1 MKIGIDID
9 NVIANF
15 NDTLL
20 KEYLKHDKEL
30 RNTGIINEKP
40 EYIRKGMFDWSED
53 EESVFYNTNIERIAK
68 ELEPIKD
75 SSYYIKKLKEDGHE
89 IYIIT
94 GRNNG
99 EYSDPHQMTIDWLE
113 KHNIIYDKLILTN
126 AYNSKEKAD
135 ICIENDISIM
145 IDDSS
150 RICKEI
156 DKAGI
161 KALLMDTPYN
171 KQTDTIT
178 RVQNWQEVYEYISK
192 FKNSNKTKLSSV
204 AKVLICDQSIG
215 KIISIFLDTFLAAYF
230 YKISEQNILYLS
242 IYNIIGWIFATI
254 GAFLVANIIKCKDK
268 VKLFRFG
275 TFVKSI
281 YIFMIMLLGEK
292 IVNYVYIIGIMYGI
306 STATTGFP
314 YNMIESENIP
324 NKERSKYLGFS
335 SVATEIISLIVP
347 IFLGAYITFESY
359 QVAAV
364 LIFTF
369 SIIKL
374 ILSFKIKNK
383 NVQNSKV
390 NLKNFYSIWS
400 KDSILK
406 KLYAIE
412 FFKGFNRYGVMSLVV
427 SLLIIYQSNNE
438 LELGSWTSLFSLF
451 TIILMYLFGRFYKNK
466 HKRKLMVCSL
476 IAILISF
483 ALVFYKINLVT
494 VILYNISY
502 YIFMNIILKITEI
515 NLFDYSNKEPFKT
528 KFNTEYFIFRELFL
542 NIGRILGYTAL
553 LFLVGFAQNLYNLNI
568 IFVLIVCSIICTI
581 YLSLKINF
589 ESKENKV

>member
-9 NVIANF
+9 NVISNF
-15 NDTLL
+15 DDTLL
-20 KEYLKHDKEL
+20 NEYLKHDKEL
-30 RNTGIINEKP
+30 RNTGIINKNT
-40 EYIRKGMFDWSED
+40 YLRNGMFDWSED
-53 EESVFYNTNIERIAK
+53 EEKDFYTKNIEKFAEK
-68 ELEPIKD
+68 FKPINN
-75 SSYYIKKLKEDGHE
+75 STYYINKLKEDGHE

-94 GRNNG
+94 GRDNG
-99 EYSDPHQMTIDWLE
+99 EYSNPHQMTVEWLE
-113 KHNIIYDKLILTN
+113 KYNIIYDKLILTN

-135 ICIENDISIM
+135 ICMENGISIM

-150 RICKEI
+150 RICKEV
-156 DKAGI
+156 DKVGI
-161 KALLMDTPYN
+161 QALLMDTPYN

-178 RVQNWQEVYEYISK
+178 RVQNWQEIYEYISK
-192 FKNSNKTKLSSV
+192 FQNVNKTKLSSA
-204 AKVLICDQSIG
+204 AKVLIFDQSIG

-254 GAFLVANIIKCKDK
+254 GAFAVANIIKCKDK
-268 VKLFRFG
+268 VKLYRFG
-275 TFVKSI
+275 TFIKSI

-314 YNMIESENIP
+314 YNMIESENVS
-324 NKERSKYLGFS
+324 NKERSRYLGFS
-335 SVATEIISLIVP
+335 SVATEITSLIVP

-359 QVAAV
+359 QVAAI

-374 ILSFKIKNK
+374 ILSFKIENK

-390 NLKNFYSIWS
+390 NLKDFYNIWS

-406 KLYAIE
+406 KLYTIE

-451 TIILMYLFGRFYKNK
+451 TIISMYLFGKFYKNK
-466 HKRKLMVCSL
+466 KKRKLMTYSL

-483 ALVFYKINLVT
+483 VLIFYKINLIT

-528 KFNTEYFIFRELFL
+528 NFNTEYFIFRELFL
-542 NIGRILGYTAL
+542 NIGRTLGYTAL
-553 LFLVGFAQNLYNLNI
+553 LFLVGFTQNLANLNI
-568 IFVLIVCSIICTI
+568 IFVLIVFSIICTI

-589 ESKENKV
+589 ESEENIS

>member
-9 NVIANF
+9 NVISNF
-15 NDTLL
+15 DDTLL
-20 KEYLKHDKEL
+20 NEYLKHDKEL
-30 RNTGIINEKP
+30 RNTGIINKNT
-40 EYIRKGMFDWSED
+40 YLRNGMFDWSED
-53 EESVFYNTNIERIAK
+53 EDKIFYTANIERIAK
-68 ELEPIKD
+68 KLKPIKD
-75 SSYYIKKLKEDGHE
+75 SSLYINKLKEDGHE

-94 GRNNG
+94 GRDNG
-99 EYSDPHQMTIDWLE
+99 EYSNPHQMTVEWLE
-113 KHNIIYDKLILTN
+113 KYNIIYDKLILTN

-135 ICIENDISIM
+135 ICMENGISIM
-145 IDDSS
+145 IDDSP
-150 RICKEI
+150 RICKEV
-156 DKAGI
+156 DKVGI
-161 KALLMDTPYN
+161 KTLLMDTTYN

-178 RVQNWQEVYEYISK
+178 RVQNWQEIYEYISK
-192 FKNSNKTKLSSV
+192 FQNVNKTKLSSA
-204 AKVLICDQSIG
+204 AKVLIFDQSIG

-254 GAFLVANIIKCKDK
+254 GAFAVANIIKCKDK
-268 VKLFRFG
+268 VKLYRFG
-275 TFVKSI
+275 TFIKSI

-306 STATTGFP
+306 SIATTGFP
-314 YNMIESENIP
+314 YNMIESENVS
-324 NKERSKYLGFS
+324 NKERSRYLGFS
-335 SVATEIISLIVP
+335 SVATEITSLIVP

-359 QVAAV
+359 QVAAI

-374 ILSFKIKNK
+374 ILSFKIENK

-390 NLKNFYSIWS
+390 NLKDFYSIWS

-451 TIILMYLFGRFYKNK
+451 TIISMYLFGKFYKNK
-466 HKRKLMVCSL
+466 KKRKLMTCSL

-528 KFNTEYFIFRELFL
+528 NFNTEYFIFRELFL
-542 NIGRILGYTAL
+542 NIGRTLGYTAL
-553 LFLVGFAQNLYNLNI
+553 LFLVGFTQNLANLNI
-568 IFVLIVCSIICTI
+568 IFVLIVFSIICTI

-589 ESKENKV
+589 ESEENKV

>member
-9 NVIANF
+9 NVISNF
-15 NDTLL
+15 DDTLL
-20 KEYLKHDKEL
+20 NEYLKHDKEL
-30 RNTGIINEKP
+30 RNTGIINKNT
-40 EYIRKGMFDWSED
+40 YLRNGMFDWSED
-53 EESVFYNTNIERIAK
+53 EEKDFYTKNIEKFAEK
-68 ELEPIKD
+68 FKPINN
-75 SSYYIKKLKEDGHE
+75 STYYINKLKEDGHE

-94 GRNNG
+94 GRDNG
-99 EYSDPHQMTIDWLE
+99 EYSNPHQMTVEWLE
-113 KHNIIYDKLILTN
+113 KYNIIYDKLILTN

-135 ICIENDISIM
+135 ICMENGISIM

-150 RICKEI
+150 RICKEV
-156 DKAGI
+156 DKVGI

-178 RVQNWQEVYEYISK
+178 RVQNWQEIYEYISK
-192 FKNSNKTKLSSV
+192 FQNVNKTKLSSA
-204 AKVLICDQSIG
+204 AKVLIFDQSIG

-254 GAFLVANIIKCKDK
+254 GAFAVANIIKCKDK
-268 VKLFRFG
+268 VKLYRFG
-275 TFVKSI
+275 TFIKSI

-314 YNMIESENIP
+314 YNMIESENVS
-324 NKERSKYLGFS
+324 NKERSRYLGFS
-335 SVATEIISLIVP
+335 SVATEITSLIVP

-359 QVAAV
+359 QVAAI

-374 ILSFKIKNK
+374 ILSFKIENK

-390 NLKNFYSIWS
+390 NLKDFYNIWS

-406 KLYAIE
+406 KLYTIE

-451 TIILMYLFGRFYKNK
+451 TIISMYLFGKFYKNK
-466 HKRKLMVCSL
+466 KKRKLMTYSL

-483 ALVFYKINLVT
+483 VLIFYKINLVT

-528 KFNTEYFIFRELFL
+528 NFNTEYFIFRELFL
-542 NIGRILGYTAL
+542 NIGRTLGYTAL
-553 LFLVGFAQNLYNLNI
+553 LFLVGFTQNLANLNI
-568 IFVLIVCSIICTI
+568 IFVLIVFSIICTI

-589 ESKENKV
+589 ESEENKV

>member
-9 NVIANF
+9 NVISNF
-15 NDTLL
+15 DDVLL
-20 KEYLKHDKEL
+20 EEYIKHDKEL
-30 RNTGIINEKP
+30 RNTGIINKNT
-40 EYIRKGMFDWSED
+40 YLRNGMFDWSED
-53 EESVFYNTNIERIAK
+53 EDKIFYNANIERIAK
-68 ELEPIKD
+68 KLKPIKD
-75 SSYYIKKLKEDGHE
+75 SSLYINKLKEDGHE

-94 GRNNG
+94 GRDNG
-99 EYSDPHQMTIDWLE
+99 EYSNPHQMTVEWLE
-113 KHNIIYDKLILTN
+113 KYNIIYDKLILTN

-135 ICIENDISIM
+135 ICMENGISIM
-145 IDDSS
+145 IDDSP
-150 RICKEI
+150 RICKEV
-156 DKAGI
+156 DKVGI
-161 KALLMDTPYN
+161 KTLLMDTTYN

-178 RVQNWQEVYEYISK
+178 RVQNWQEIYEYISK
-192 FKNSNKTKLSSV
+192 FQNVNKTKLSSA
-204 AKVLICDQSIG
+204 AKVLIFDQSIG
-215 KIISIFLDTFLAAYF
+215 RIISIFLDTFLAAYF

-254 GAFLVANIIKCKDK
+254 GAFAVANIIKCKDK
-268 VKLFRFG
+268 VKLYRFG
-275 TFVKSI
+275 TFIKSI

-306 STATTGFP
+306 SIATTGFP
-314 YNMIESENIP
+314 YNMIESENVS
-324 NKERSKYLGFS
+324 NKERSRYLGFS
-335 SVATEIISLIVP
+335 SVATEITSLIVP

-359 QVAAV
+359 QVAAI

-374 ILSFKIKNK
+374 ILSFKIENK

-390 NLKNFYSIWS
+390 NLKDFYSIWS

-451 TIILMYLFGRFYKNK
+451 TIISMYLFGKFYKNK
-466 HKRKLMVCSL
+466 KKRKLMTYSL

-502 YIFMNIILKITEI
+502 YIFMNIILKITEM

-528 KFNTEYFIFRELFL
+528 NFNTEYFIFRELFL
-542 NIGRILGYTAL
+542 NIGRTLGYTAL
-553 LFLVGFAQNLYNLNI
+553 LFLVGFTQNLANLNI
-568 IFVLIVCSIICTI
+568 IFVLIVFSIICTI

-589 ESKENKV
+589 ESEENKV

>member
-9 NVIANF
+9 NVISNF
-15 NDTLL
+15 DDVLL
-20 KEYLKHDKEL
+20 EEYMKHDKEL
-30 RNTGIINEKP
+30 RNTGIINKNT
-40 EYIRKGMFDWSED
+40 YFRNGMFDWSED
-53 EESVFYNTNIERIAK
+53 EEKDFYTKNIEKFAK
-68 ELEPIKD
+68 KFKSINN
-75 SSYYIKKLKEDGHE
+75 STYYINKLREDGHE

-94 GRNNG
+94 GRDNG
-99 EYSDPHQMTIDWLE
+99 EYSNPHQMTVEWLE
-113 KHNIIYDKLILTN
+113 KYNIIYDKLILTN

-135 ICIENDISIM
+135 ICMENGISIM

-150 RICKEI
+150 RICKEV
-156 DKAGI
+156 DKVGI

-178 RVQNWQEVYEYISK
+178 RVQNWQEIYEYISK
-192 FKNSNKTKLSSV
+192 FQNVNKTKLSSA
-204 AKVLICDQSIG
+204 AKVLIFDQSIG

-254 GAFLVANIIKCKDK
+254 GAFAVANIIKCKDK
-268 VKLFRFG
+268 VKLYRFG
-275 TFVKSI
+275 TFIKSI

-306 STATTGFP
+306 STSTTGFP
-314 YNMIESENIP
+314 YNMIESENVS
-324 NKERSKYLGFS
+324 NKERSRYLGFS
-335 SVATEIISLIVP
+335 SVATEITSLIVP

-359 QVAAV
+359 QVAAI

-374 ILSFKIKNK
+374 ILSFKIENK

-390 NLKNFYSIWS
+390 NLKDFYNIWS
-400 KDSILK
+400 KNSILK

-451 TIILMYLFGRFYKNK
+451 TIISMYLFGKFYKNNK
-466 HKRKLMVCSL
+466 KRKLMTYSL

-528 KFNTEYFIFRELFL
+528 NFNTEYFIFRELFL
-542 NIGRILGYTAL
+542 NIGRTLGYTAL
-553 LFLVGFAQNLYNLNI
+553 LFLVGFTQNLANLNI
-568 IFVLIVCSIICTI
+568 IFVLIVFSIICTI

-589 ESKENKV
+589 ESEENKV